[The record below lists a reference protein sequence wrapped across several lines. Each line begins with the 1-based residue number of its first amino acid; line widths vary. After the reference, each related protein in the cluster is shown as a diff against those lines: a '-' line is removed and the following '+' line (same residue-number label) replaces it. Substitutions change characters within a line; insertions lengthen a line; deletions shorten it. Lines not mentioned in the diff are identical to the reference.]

1 MDERKIIEAFD
12 SMSPDLL
19 QKRRMLH
26 GIRKQG
32 RMKVQRPVKNSSVWV
47 AVLALLLFSVSMNQW
62 SMRDPDAHDGRERPM
77 LTFQMGADGMG
88 YAGIMLFSPDEL
100 MSANPWKPDWNLST
114 LPVFRHP
121 FDREGLKEGFYS
133 DAQRK
138 ERAMEIA
145 ERLGIT
151 LTEGEFPGMF
161 TGEEGQTVHV
171 NEDLSVSVQI
181 PQSAHRIDAMD
192 LVERRAQLMAVYEE
206 YEALL
211 DIEEPVMEIRW
222 DYTFDGDKIF
232 YDWVFSGAGNAAD
245 QLLNYSIGR
254 IRVAAWEDQVLFHM
268 PAPLPA
274 ERIEDYPLISW
285 KTAQRMLLDGE
296 AITSV
301 PYEEQIAAGDIVHVG
316 LVYYRNPYGGAEVQP
331 LYEFYV
337 ELENDRQDNGLV
349 MYGLYYVPAVH
360 RDYVDVILEDMP
372 FN

>member
-1 MDERKIIEAFD
+1 MDERKIKEAFD
-12 SMSPDLL
+12 SISPDLL

-32 RMKVQRPVKNSSVWV
+32 RVKMQRPMNRSGVWV

-62 SMRDPDAHDGRERPM
+62 SMRDPDAHDGRERPT
-77 LTFQMGADGMG
+77 LTFQMGVDGMG
-88 YAGIMLFSPDEL
+88 YAGILLFSPDEL
-100 MSANPWKPDWNLST
+100 MSANPWKPDWNLNT
-114 LPVFRHP
+114 LPVFKHP
-121 FDREGLKEGFYS
+121 FEGEGLMEGFYS
-133 DAQRK
+133 DAQRR
-138 ERAMEIA
+138 ERALEIA

-161 TGEEGQTVHV
+161 IGEEGQTIHV

-181 PQSAHRIDAMD
+181 TQSELRIDAAD
-192 LVERRAQLMAVYEE
+192 PLVRGEQLMVVYEK
-206 YEALL
+206 YEALF
-211 DIEEPVMEIRW
+211 DIDEPVMEIRW
-222 DYTFDGDKIF
+222 DYSFDGDKIF
-232 YDWVFSGAGNAAD
+232 QDWIFSGAGD
-245 QLLNYSIGR
+245 TSEQLLNYSLGR
-254 IRVAAWEDQVLFHM
+254 IRVAVWEELALFHL
-268 PAPLPA
+268 PAPLPV

-301 PYEEQIAAGDIVHVG
+301 PYEEPIEAGDIVHMG

-331 LYEFYV
+331 IYEFYV
-337 ELENDRQDNGLV
+337 ELANDRQENGLV

-360 RDYVDVILEDMP
+360 RDYVDIILDDMP